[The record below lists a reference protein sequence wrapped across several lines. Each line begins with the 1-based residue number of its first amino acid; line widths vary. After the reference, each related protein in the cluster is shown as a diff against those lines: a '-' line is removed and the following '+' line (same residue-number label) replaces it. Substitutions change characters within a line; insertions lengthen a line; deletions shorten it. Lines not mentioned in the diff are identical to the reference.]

1 MDPLVG
7 VLCGGRYLVTQRLAE
22 GAMGV
27 VYRGERIGLGRSVAI
42 KFLREPRAELRRRFE
57 IEAKAASR
65 MSHPNCVPV
74 IDYGVDEDTP
84 FLVMD
89 FVGGRTLRELLDDG
103 PLSIAHALRIVQQIL
118 AGLEHIHAHG
128 VVHRDLKPENILVWA
143 DAMGEHV
150 QIADFGLAKVD
161 QLCVS
166 QHVAIG
172 TPTYMAPEQTT
183 GSPVDPRTDLY
194 GVGILLF
201 ELLADQPPFRGATPF
216 DTMALHRDRT
226 VPWFADLAPDRLIPP
241 ALEAVVRRAL
251 EKDPAD
257 RPASARAFAAA
268 LDDAVTSALEES
280 NEIELPRSSG
290 NTFAI
295 LIAALV
301 GALWLALL

>member
-1 MDPLVG
+1 
-7 VLCGGRYLVTQRLAE
+7 
-22 GAMGV
+22 MGV
-27 VYRGERIGLGRSVAI
+27 VYRGERVGLGRSVAI

-74 IDYGVDEDTP
+74 IDYGIDEDTP

-89 FVGGRTLRELLDDG
+89 FVGGKTLRELLDDG
-103 PLSIAHALRIVQQIL
+103 PLSIAHGLRIVQQIL

-161 QLCVS
+161 QLSVS

-172 TPTYMAPEQTT
+172 TPTYMSPEQTT
-183 GSPVDPRTDLY
+183 GSPVDPRTDVY

-201 ELLADQPPFRGATPF
+201 ELLADQPPFRGVTPF
-216 DTMALHRDRT
+216 DTMALHRDRE

-251 EKDPAD
+251 AKEPAD
-257 RPASARAFAAA
+257 RHASARAFAAA
-268 LDDAVTSALEES
+268 LDEAVTSALEES

-295 LIAALV
+295 LIAALI